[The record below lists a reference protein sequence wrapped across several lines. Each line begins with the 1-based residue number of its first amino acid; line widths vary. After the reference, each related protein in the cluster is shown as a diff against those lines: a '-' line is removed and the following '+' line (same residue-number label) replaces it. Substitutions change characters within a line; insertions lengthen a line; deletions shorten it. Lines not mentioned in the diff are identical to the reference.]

1 MLTSI
6 DVYYVKFIFDSTCLS
21 ESTGDTRVFQFCKY
35 SPKRRCRPSSCLL
48 AVFGMFLANSSPISL
63 VFTAKTT
70 QSRPQVFSVNC

>member
-6 DVYYVKFIFDSTCLS
+6 DVKFIFDSACLS
-21 ESTGDTRVFQFCKY
+21 ASLGDTRVFQFCKY
-35 SPKRRCRPSSCLL
+35 SPNRRCRPSSCLL
-48 AVFGMFLANSSPISL
+48 DVFAMFLANSSPVSL